1 MYHYKSGYIQKG
13 HGLGG
18 LFRGIRNFFAPLAR
32 KVVTTLN
39 RPEVKRVLKTIGKE
53 SVNTGSELLVDS
65 IRGNDI
71 QATLNKRIGIAKKR
85 IAESIKDGVNS
96 QRKANNIKRYHHLRN
111 NSPESDNY
119 ENLHSSNRYK
129 RIHSPSVKTKS
140 TPSVKVNKLKNMQ
153 MTPKRKFRTIRRSH
167 RTVFD

>member
-96 QRKANNIKRYHHLRN
+96 QRKANNTKRYHHLRN

-119 ENLHSSNRYK
+119 ENLE
-129 RIHSPSVKTKS
+129 RIRKS
-140 TPSVKVNKLKNMQ
+140 TQSDKVNKLINKRMK
-153 MTPKRKFRTIRRSH
+153 PKGKFRTIRRSH